1 MPPFAGYADFK
12 DCVDQNQDKDSP
24 EGFCAWLHYE
34 TTGEFPGE
42 KELEKSAKSHSLFS
56 AAIAFK
62 DEEKRIAYG
71 AVLVPNEP
79 DTDGDIV
86 SPEAIEFAAHEFLK
100 SYGNIDVSHSLNN
113 VGVPVE
119 SYLLPQDME
128 VEGVALPKGTWVIG
142 VYVEDDETWAK
153 VKSGR
158 LTGFSVMGVR
168 KIAKSKGSKVTLE
181 DLGDWL
187 ITHVSLV
194 EEPAVPKAK
203 FLVVKEKKEGFLQ
216 RLLRRS
222 EKQENTEE
230 VVELDKEQVKA
241 LIEEALAPVVET
253 LNALNERLVALE
265 EGKPEE
271 EVPKEEVPKEEAPAP
286 ETKSAEDVKVELAEV
301 KSEIEEIE
309 KTMKSLADKLLKP
322 VSKALRGQD
331 GERHEET
338 SSNRDLYGRRRS

>member
-1 MPPFAGYADFK
+1 MPFAGYVDFE
-12 DCVDQNQDKDSP
+12 DCVEQNQDKDSP

-34 TTGEFPGE
+34 VTGEFPGE
-42 KELEKSAKSHSLFS
+42 KEIKKIKKSRSLFS

-62 DEEKRIAYG
+62 DDEKRIAYG

-79 DTDGDIV
+79 DYDGDIV

-168 KIAKSKGSKVTLE
+168 KVAKSKSSKVTLE

-230 VVELDKEQVKA
+230 VVELDEEQVKA

-271 EVPKEEVPKEEAPAP
+271 EVPKEEAPAP
-286 ETKSAEDVKVELAEV
+286 ETKSAEDVKVEIAEV
-301 KSEIEEIE
+301 KNEIEEIE
-309 KTMKSLADKLLKP
+309 KTMKSLADKILKP
-322 VSKALRGQD
+322 VSKSLRGQD

-338 SSNRDLYGRRRS
+338 SSNRDLYGRRK